1 MSYYECKRCNT
12 FKTRYKKD
20 MKVHIDRT
28 RKCPK
33 TAKAYLYTDEEL
45 YNDSLKMI
53 ECKSDDSYDKE
64 NLFCN
69 HCNKYFSRKD
79 NLLKHQ
85 KRYHKEETNETEE
98 INKTEKINNANNNTN
113 SNINSNENVVNGND
127 NVAHSNDNVIHSN
140 NITNSNNN
148 SNNTVNNININN
160 NIVLQP
166 FDENWNIDHINKYM
180 IFLSLKKYTTFLDK
194 VLEKYENLNVIID
207 NDSDSG
213 LVYKNEKE
221 KYVNMKKKEIFSM
234 TMDKLN
240 KQMCELFDDVILNE
254 KTFEYDSLDFLNKQK
269 AKANN
274 KYTDYVKKDDIKQEA
289 NTYIEELFIK
299 KKDEA
304 RDILMKNNKYH
315 VEGY

>member
-1 MSYYECKRCNT
+1 
-12 FKTRYKKD
+12 

-33 TAKAYLYTDEEL
+33 TAKAYLSTDEEL

-53 ECKSDDSYDKE
+53 ECNNDDTYDKE
-64 NLFCN
+64 NLLCT

-79 NLLKHQ
+79 NLFKHQ
-85 KRYHKEETNETEE
+85 KRYHKAETNENEETEE
-98 INKTEKINNANNNTN
+98 INNANNNTN

-140 NITNSNNN
+140 NNTNSNNTNN

-166 FDENWNIDHINKYM
+166 FDDNWNIDHINKYM

-240 KQMCELFDDVILNE
+240 KQMCELFDDVIINE

-274 KYTDYVKKDDIKQEA
+274 KYTDYVKKDDIKKEA

-304 RDILMKNNKYH
+304 RDILMKKNNSSL
-315 VEGY
+315 EGY

>member
-12 FKTRYKKD
+12 FKTKYKQN
-20 MKVHIDRT
+20 MIIHINRT

-33 TAKAYLYTDEEL
+33 TAKAYLSTDEEL
-45 YNDSLKMI
+45 YNSSLKMI

-64 NLFCN
+64 NLLCT

-79 NLLKHQ
+79 NLLKHN
-85 KRYHKEETNETEE
+85 KRYHKVETEEEINEIEEINETEE
-98 INKTEKINNANNNTN
+98 INNITNNTN
-113 SNINSNENVVNGND
+113 SNVN
-127 NVAHSNDNVIHSN
+127 SNDNVVNSNDNVVHSN

-148 SNNTVNNININN
+148 SNNTINNININN

-166 FDENWNIDHINKYM
+166 FDENWNIDHINKYI

-221 KYVNMKKKEIFSM
+221 KYVNMKKKEIFRM

-254 KTFEYDSLDFLNKQK
+254 KTFGFDSLDFLNKQK
-269 AKANN
+269 GNANN
-274 KYTDYVKKDDIKQEA
+274 KYEDYVKKDDIKQEA
-289 NTYIEELFIK
+289 NTYIEEIFIK

-304 RDILMKNNKYH
+304 RDILMKNSKFNTTT
-315 VEGY
+315 EGY

>member
-1 MSYYECKRCNT
+1 MECEFCKKEFSTKPNLIYHQKNAKYCLLLQGKINT
-12 FKTRYKKD
+12 NFK
-20 MKVHIDRT
+20 
-28 RKCPK
+28 C
-33 TAKAYLYTDEEL
+33 E
-45 YNDSLKMI
+45 
-53 ECKSDDSYDKE
+53 
-64 NLFCN
+64 

-79 NLLKHQ
+79 NLLKHN
-85 KRYHKEETNETEE
+85 KRYHKVETEEEINEIEEINETEE
-98 INKTEKINNANNNTN
+98 INNINNNITNNTN
-113 SNINSNENVVNGND
+113 SNDNVVN
-127 NVAHSNDNVIHSN
+127 SNDNVVHSN

-148 SNNTVNNININN
+148 SNNTINNININN

-166 FDENWNIDHINKYM
+166 FDENWNIDHINKYI

-221 KYVNMKKKEIFSM
+221 KYVNMKKKEIFRM

-254 KTFEYDSLDFLNKQK
+254 KTFGFDSLDFLNKQK
-269 AKANN
+269 GNANN
-274 KYTDYVKKDDIKQEA
+274 KYEDYVKKDDIKQEA
-289 NTYIEELFIK
+289 NTYIEEIFIK

-304 RDILMKNNKYH
+304 RDILMKKSKFNTT
-315 VEGY
+315 EGY